1 MKRTIKQNVYG
12 NWHGYEGG
20 RKVELFL
27 GNTWEQEQDAREWLA
42 GMRAVECR
50 RDGCPVTT
58 CTNKRRTY
66 RGYHVMHVHGDG
78 TPLITV
84 GSYIEAQQFISAAA
98 DRTGGVK

>member
-27 GNTWEQEQDAREWLA
+27 GNTWEQEQEAREWLA

-50 RDGCPVTT
+50 RDGCP
-58 CTNKRRTY
+58 
-66 RGYHVMHVHGDG
+66 HVMHEQTAHLSWLSCHAHARRWD
-78 TPLITV
+78 
-84 GSYIEAQQFISAAA
+84 AAHHC
-98 DRTGGVK
+98 RQLHRSTTIHQRCR